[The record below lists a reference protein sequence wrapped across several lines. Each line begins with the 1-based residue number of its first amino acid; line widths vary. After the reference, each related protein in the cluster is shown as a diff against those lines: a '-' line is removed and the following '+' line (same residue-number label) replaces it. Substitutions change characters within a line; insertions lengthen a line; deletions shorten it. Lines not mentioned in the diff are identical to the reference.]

1 MKLLPTKT
9 LIFTVALGAL
19 LALLSCRHHNAKAQ
33 PTQSRAEP
41 ITQKFTV
48 DGVERTAIIV
58 PNSATAPKEGSP
70 LVFIF
75 HGHGGTARNSFN
87 RFEIHRH
94 WPEAVV
100 AYMQGLPTVTGRD
113 PDGKLPGWQN
123 APGLQGDRD
132 LKFFDAVV
140 DWAKKTYKIDVNRIY
155 AGGHSNGGGMTY
167 ALWTA
172 RSQVIAAFA
181 PSAAVFGFKAARSQP
196 KPALLIVGQGDTIVP
211 TANQERNVTVVL
223 NLNQCE
229 TTGKPFAPNVT
240 LHKSKVGADTAVYNH
255 NEGHRMP
262 DNTGEMMVKFFKEH
276 RLK

>member
-1 MKLLPTKT
+1 MKQMLTET
-9 LIFTVALGAL
+9 LIFNVAIGAW
-19 LALLSCRHHNAKAQ
+19 LALAAFQPCFAKAQ
-33 PTQSRAEP
+33 ATRFRAEP
-41 ITQKFTV
+41 ITQKFMV

-87 RFEIHRH
+87 RFEVHRH
-94 WPEAVV
+94 WPEAIV
-100 AYMQGLPTVTGRD
+100 AYMQGLPTVTRRD
-113 PDGKLPGWQN
+113 PDGGLPGWQN
-123 APGLQGDRD
+123 APGMQGDRD
-132 LKFFDAVV
+132 LKFFDSVV
-140 DWAKKTYKIDVNRIY
+140 DWARKTYKIDASRIY

-172 RSQVIAAFA
+172 RSQMIAAFA

-196 KPALLIVGQGDTIVP
+196 KPALLIVGHGDTIVP
-211 TANQERNVTVVL
+211 TANQERTVTVVL

-240 LHKSKVGADTAVYNH
+240 LYKSKTGADTAVYNH
-255 NEGHRMP
+255 NGGHRMP
-262 DNTGEMMVKFFKEH
+262 DNTGEMMVKFFRQY